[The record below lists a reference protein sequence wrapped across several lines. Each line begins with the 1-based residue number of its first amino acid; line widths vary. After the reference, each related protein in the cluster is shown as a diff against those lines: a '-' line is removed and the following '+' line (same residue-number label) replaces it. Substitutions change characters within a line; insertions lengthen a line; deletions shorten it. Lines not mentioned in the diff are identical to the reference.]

1 MFAMCTRRALV
12 MAGRFLHISQG
23 ETAMKMPA
31 LLLALSAALPAFVLA
46 DQMVGTEMQGFQEV
60 PSVSTKATGRL
71 RLRINRDNDFID
83 YTLSYSGLQGQ
94 VQQAHIHFAQTA
106 VNGPIV
112 IWLCGTAALPGP
124 DGTPTCPQS
133 GTVTGHITAVNV
145 LVAPASQQLP
155 AGGLGQMINAMI
167 NGFAYG
173 NVHTNLSPGG
183 EMRGQI
189 GPRDDE

>member
-1 MFAMCTRRALV
+1 
-12 MAGRFLHISQG
+12 
-23 ETAMKMPA
+23 MKMPA
-31 LLLALSAALPAFVLA
+31 LLLALSAAIPATALA

-60 PSVSTKATGRL
+60 PSVSTKASGRL

-83 YTLSYSGLQGQ
+83 YKLTYSGLQGQ
-94 VQQAHIHFAQTA
+94 VQQAHIHFAQSA
-106 VNGPIV
+106 VNGPII

-133 GTVTGHITAVNV
+133 GTVTGHITAANV
-145 LVAPASQQLP
+145 LASPGTQQLP
-155 AGGLGQMINAMI
+155 AGGLTQMINAMT